1 MIFYFYICLLFFDL
15 VVLVKLVISLLLF
28 ISFFFAFLI
37 PLPVLDFLCSCGALS
52 CLCVI
57 EFLSWPCS
65 WFTLPGLAAY
75 SATIL
80 LVDVQ
85 AIPVVFPS
93 CLSVYSVL
101 VVKSHANITTLLY
114 LCFVINPWHSLTLQL
129 GPPSRSLTAPTWNKA
144 LRRESARLEHTR
156 SRALTHENRSIRA
169 LSEVSGLCHKTMNN
183 TRPKWQN
190 PDKGVM
196 DES

>member
-1 MIFYFYICLLFFDL
+1 MIFYFYISLLFFDL
-15 VVLVKLVISLLLF
+15 VVLVQLVISLLLF
-28 ISFFFAFLI
+28 ISCFFAFLI
-37 PLPVLDFLCSCGALS
+37 RLPVLDFLCSCGALS

-57 EFLSWPCS
+57 EFLSWLCS

-75 SATIL
+75 SAAIL

-114 LCFVINPWHSLTLQL
+114 LCFVINHWHSLTLQL
-129 GPPSRSLTAPTWNKA
+129 GPPSRSLTYIYIYIYIYIYN
-144 LRRESARLEHTR
+144 LHILYLSSFRGNISHFCLVCFYC
-156 SRALTHENRSIRA
+156 SRKSNF
-169 LSEVSGLCHKTMNN
+169 
-183 TRPKWQN
+183 
-190 PDKGVM
+190 
-196 DES
+196 